1 MKNLVVC
8 VSRTCGSGGSSIAK
22 LLANKLGLPLYD
34 RNLLSLAAET
44 SGINEDMFMQADE
57 KLRSSML
64 FKAARKVYLGEK
76 ESADNGASDRS
87 LFNYQAKVLM
97 ELAETG
103 SFVVVGRCADYVLR
117 DHPNLVRV
125 FITAEKKNCIS
136 READR
141 NGITKKEAAL
151 LVDKVNRERSE
162 YYAYNTGLVWSHA
175 DNYDLCIN
183 SAVFSYEDCVEVI
196 YNYLITREKYRE
208 TVLK

>member
-8 VSRTCGSGGSSIAK
+8 VSRTCGSGGSYIAR
-22 LLANKLGLPLYD
+22 LLADRLGLPIYD
-34 RNLLSLAAET
+34 RNLLSLAAES
-44 SGINEDMFMQADE
+44 SGINEETFMQSDE

-64 FKAARKVYLGEK
+64 LKAARKVSLSETEAEK
-76 ESADNGASDRS
+76 AASDRS
-87 LFNYQAKVLM
+87 LFNYQAKVLA

-125 FITAEKKNCIS
+125 FVTADKKNCVS

-141 NGITKKEAAL
+141 NGITKKEAAI

-162 YYAYNTGLVWSHA
+162 YYSFNTGLVWSHA

-183 SAVFSYEDCVEVI
+183 SGTLSYEDCADVI

-208 TVLK
+208 KILK